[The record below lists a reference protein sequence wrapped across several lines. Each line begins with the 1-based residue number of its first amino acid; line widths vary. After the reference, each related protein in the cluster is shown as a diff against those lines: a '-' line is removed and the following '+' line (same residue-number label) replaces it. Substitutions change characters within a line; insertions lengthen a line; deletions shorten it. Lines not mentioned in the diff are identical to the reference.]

1 MNVEGHSI
9 IERRALAMS
18 SSRSYMYIAH
28 EVFLRGIMEAPDM
41 DADSPKPSINLAQH
55 ELDRS
60 RADWSAEKIR
70 RAQREAQV
78 NWAYPS
84 DTPAPDQAD

>member
-1 MNVEGHSI
+1 MC
-9 IERRALAMS
+9 
-18 SSRSYMYIAH
+18 IAH

-41 DADSPKPSINLAQH
+41 DADSTKPSINLAQH

-60 RADWSAEKIR
+60 RADWLAEKVR
-70 RAQREAQV
+70 RAQRDAQRDAQV

-84 DTPAPDQAD
+84 DMPTPDQVD